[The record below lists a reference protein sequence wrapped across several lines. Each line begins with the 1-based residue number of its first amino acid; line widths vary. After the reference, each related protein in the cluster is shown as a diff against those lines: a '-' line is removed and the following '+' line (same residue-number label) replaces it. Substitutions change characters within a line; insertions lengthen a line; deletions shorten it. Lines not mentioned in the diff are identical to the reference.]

1 MAGMTPLVPNSLQP
15 MRGAEPSSWQA
26 TVGQAQAKPTSWD
39 KFTGM
44 FKKTPMRT
52 DGDVVKAHVQFG
64 ADFQRQVSIL
74 GRGMTPQARAG
85 LEASAVAKFSEI
97 VKGSLDQA
105 RNRET
110 GQVSQPV
117 LRKAVLQANE
127 LAGKALMQL
136 QVEALRAKVD
146 AGQGRLVDL
155 RPQAVVRHDGT
166 INVIRQ
172 APQIENLVF
181 RGGGAK
187 GIGTGPA
194 LIEMEN
200 AGMLSGLQRV
210 AGTSVGGLVAIC
222 LASGHSAAQMQ
233 DKFGNIDM
241 PKFVAKAEN
250 FEALYPQVSIEN
262 RDRADKALSRIT
274 HALKGVDLRSHASG
288 ALQMLDQASAE
299 SVASYLQTNWRT
311 EAFQA
316 KLAAQPPEVALRLGQ
331 LLEQNFATDRTDQ
344 MITFRDLN
352 VLHAIDP
359 STFKELT
366 LTGFER
372 GGTNATKY
380 FDFNST
386 PDMPIALAGRISM
399 SLPLVFG
406 DVNYDMGDGRGTQR
420 FQDGGAGSNIP
431 AEAVFQGV
439 SATGGLGSGQA
450 TAETRARTAVVAFD
464 EQGRAYTT
472 LHTIKKPEKAI
483 PSWLTHFE
491 FTKNVAEG
499 ARSVKAFFKA
509 LPKQM
514 ESALKS
520 QVTGGA
526 TNANA
531 IDMQKFRDAGP
542 NGLVV
547 FHGNLKTT
555 DFGADSLRTEFAKLG
570 AQMKMLEQVEQ
581 RQHQAYAVEYGADQ
595 AAACFDTLNDTE
607 RAALVASGP
616 PERPRSGASNP
627 AASFQMALYEMAMAA
642 ANPQAYDATMRD
654 ALIA

>member
-1 MAGMTPLVPNSLQP
+1 MAGMTALVPNSLQP
-15 MRGAEPSSWQA
+15 TRGAEPSSWQA
-26 TVGQAQAKPTSWD
+26 TVGQAQAKPTSWE
-39 KFTGM
+39 KFTGL
-44 FKKTPMRT
+44 FKTPMRT
-52 DGDVVKAHVQFG
+52 DGDVVKAQVQFG
-64 ADFQRQVSIL
+64 ADFQRQVSTL
-74 GRGMTPQARAG
+74 GRDLSPQARAG
-85 LEASAVAKFSEI
+85 LEASANAKFSEI
-97 VKGSLDQA
+97 VRGTLDQA
-105 RNRET
+105 RNRDT
-110 GQVSQPV
+110 GQVSLPV
-117 LRKAVLQANE
+117 LRQAITGANE

-146 AGQGRLVDL
+146 AGQGRLVDI

-172 APQIENLVF
+172 APQIENMVF

-241 PKFVAKAEN
+241 PKFTAKAEN
-250 FEALYPQVSIEN
+250 FEALYPQVSIEIGTAA
-262 RDRADKALSRIT
+262 RMLSVLS
-274 HALKGVDLRSHASG
+274 HQVGNHASG
-288 ALQMLDQASAE
+288 AMQMLDQASAE
-299 SVASYLQTNWRT
+299 SVAGFLKQNWNT
-311 EAFQA
+311 EAFQT
-316 KLAAQPPEVALRLGQ
+316 KLAAQGPEAALRMGQ
-331 LLEQNFATDRTDQ
+331 LRDQNFATDRTDQ

-399 SLPLVFG
+399 SLPQIFG

-464 EQGRAYTT
+464 EQGKAYTA
-472 LHTIKKPEKAI
+472 LHTIKKPEKPI

-514 ESALKS
+514 ESAVKS
-520 QVTGGA
+520 AVTGGA
-526 TNANA
+526 TNANE
-531 IDMQKFRDAGP
+531 IDTQKFREAGP

-555 DFGADSLRTEFAKLG
+555 DFSAEPLRAEFAKLG

-627 AASFQMALYEMAMAA
+627 AANFQMALYEMAMAA
-642 ANPQAYDATMRD
+642 ANPQAYNATMRD